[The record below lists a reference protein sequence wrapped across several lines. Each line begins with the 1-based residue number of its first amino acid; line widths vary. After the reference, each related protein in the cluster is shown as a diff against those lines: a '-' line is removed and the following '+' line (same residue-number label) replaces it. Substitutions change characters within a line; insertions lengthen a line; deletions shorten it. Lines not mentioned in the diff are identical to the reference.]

1 MREAMNL
8 KTRCCR
14 VITLFLYK
22 KFIPIVISLFLA
34 DRKKIDTCFL
44 KNKPCEPLS
53 KIPELKVINKTIS
66 DIPDDKFRVSF
77 GLYLSGYDYEE
88 IAVIMNLSLHE
99 VEYSIRF
106 VKEKLSSG
114 R

>member
-22 KFIPIVISLFLA
+22 KFIPIVITLFLA
-34 DRKKIDTCFL
+34 GRKKTDTCFL

-88 IAVIMNLSLHE
+88 IAGSMNLPLHE

>member
-1 MREAMNL
+1 MRHGICLGTNHKNTYIYKIKIGKLANYV
-8 KTRCCR
+8 KT
-14 VITLFLYK
+14 
-22 KFIPIVISLFLA
+22 
-34 DRKKIDTCFL
+34 DTCFL

-88 IAVIMNLSLHE
+88 ITGIMNLSLHE

-106 VKEKLSSG
+106 VKEKLLSG